1 MGNKF
6 YTWAGANGQRPSSHL
21 GRYDVPTGDANVI
34 EDLREHQGDIKDVAA
49 YIANRNAYPA
59 YDKEDTEPYKYK
71 FRTRRRKADQAG
83 EAEPQEKKGQAA
95 AEQPLIEPLQIKS
108 KESYEIFKKN
118 FDKDYV
124 TINSNSKLWKL

>member
-34 EDLREHQGDIKDVAA
+34 DDLREHQGDIKDVAA

-108 KESYEIFKKN
+108 KESYERKK
-118 FDKDYV
+118 KLT
-124 TINSNSKLWKL
+124 TI